1 MSSSFQVVDL
11 FAGPGGLAEGFS
23 AFRDRRGEAPF
34 HVTLS
39 VEKDRAA
46 HRTLQLRAFLRQFD
60 EFPAE
65 YYECL
70 NSGAP
75 LPDWSDAYEGEWQT
89 ACEEAR
95 LLELG
100 TPDAARVL
108 DAYINDLTRRDIPTV
123 VIGGPPCQAY
133 SLVGRAR
140 NQSIRGYVPENDKR
154 HFLYRE
160 YIRIL
165 KGLQPCAFVM
175 ENVKGML
182 SSSVEGQRIFEKVLE
197 DLRCAG
203 GEADS
208 YHLFA
213 IAVDGQGLTTLRP
226 ARRHMDFVVRAE
238 DFGVPQARHRVII
251 VGLRADVA
259 ARATRHPIRGERSG
273 PAATVRH
280 VLEGLEEL
288 RSGLSSGDSE
298 AAWRQT
304 VAEQMEA
311 AIRSLEVAG
320 GEASS
325 LLGAA
330 RDAKAMFVALP
341 APGRTSVSAATVN
354 SNCPD
359 DLAEWLKDPEL
370 RITLNHTSRAHMPA
384 DLSRYFFSAIFAQ
397 VVGRSPKAREFP
409 PGLAPDHANWDS
421 GKFAD
426 RFRTQTW
433 DLPSTTVTSHISKDG
448 HYFIHPDPLQCRALT
463 VREAARL
470 QTFPDNYLFLGNRTE
485 QYVQVGNAVPPY
497 LSRHIASVLH
507 AALEAS

>member
-23 AFRDRRGEAPF
+23 AFRDRSGEAPF

-65 YYECL
+65 YYDCL
-70 NSGAP
+70 NAGRP
-75 LPDWSDAYEGEWQT
+75 LPDWSETYEGEWQT
-89 ACEEAR
+89 ACDEAR

-100 TPDAARVL
+100 TPAAAEVL
-108 DAYINDLTRRDIPTV
+108 DQYIADLTKRDIPTV

-140 NQSIRGYVPENDKR
+140 NQSISGYVPEDDKR

-160 YIRIL
+160 YIRVL
-165 KGLQPCAFVM
+165 AGLRPLAFVM

-182 SSSVEGQRIFEKVLE
+182 SSSVEGRRIFEKVLE

-203 GEADS
+203 GSADS
-208 YHLFA
+208 YRLFA
-213 IAVDGQGLTTLRP
+213 VAVDGRGLTTLRS
-226 ARRHMDFVVRAE
+226 ARRHLDYVVRAE

-259 ARATRHPIRGERSG
+259 ARAGRLPIRGEGSG
-273 PAATVRH
+273 PMATVRH
-280 VLEGLEEL
+280 VLEGLAEL
-288 RSGLSSGDSE
+288 RSGLSTGDSE
-298 AAWRQT
+298 AAWRRAVT
-304 VAEQMEA
+304 EQM
-311 AIRSLEVAG
+311 
-320 GEASS
+320 
-325 LLGAA
+325 GAA
-330 RDAKAMFVALP
+330 LRSMEAMDGDTTPLVDAARSAMARFSALP
-341 APGRTSVSAATVN
+341 IPARSSTSAATV
-354 SNCPD
+354 SPSCPD
-359 DLAEWLKDPEL
+359 DLAAWLKDSEL
-370 RITLNHTSRAHMPA
+370 EVTLNHASRSHMPA
-384 DLSRYFFSAIFAQ
+384 DLSRYFFSAIFAE
-397 VVGRSPKAREFP
+397 VMGRSPKAREFP
-409 PGLAPDHANWDS
+409 LGLAPDHANWDS